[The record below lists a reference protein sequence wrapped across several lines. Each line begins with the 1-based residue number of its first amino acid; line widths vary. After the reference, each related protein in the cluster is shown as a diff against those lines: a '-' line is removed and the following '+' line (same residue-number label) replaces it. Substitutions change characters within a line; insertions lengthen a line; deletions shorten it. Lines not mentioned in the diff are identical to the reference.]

1 MKNAIIVRTETKKF
15 NNGEKLGKR
24 LFLKLI
30 NTIDFEL
37 YLMRYCKILKDE
49 RTDFTRVFFFQE
61 YGYTIEAHYYLGEFK
76 KLRYYN

>member
-1 MKNAIIVRTETKKF
+1 MKLTKKEAGKF

-49 RTDFTRVFFFQE
+49 RTDFSRVFFFQE
-61 YGYTIEAHYYLGEFK
+61 YGYTIEVHYNLGEFK
-76 KLRYYN
+76 KLRYYTNL